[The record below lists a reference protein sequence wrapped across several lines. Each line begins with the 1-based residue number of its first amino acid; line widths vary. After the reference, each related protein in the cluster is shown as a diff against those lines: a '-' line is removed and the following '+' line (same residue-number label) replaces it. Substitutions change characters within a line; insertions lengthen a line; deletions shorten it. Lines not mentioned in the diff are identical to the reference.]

1 MARET
6 VTWTDANGVT
16 HTRKVKKT
24 RGLLHAIAFALTG
37 GTSAVVS
44 APVIASNATYNAET
58 KRRIGNRNASTAAGK
73 LVKTSA
79 TTNPDG
85 TCKLCSKPGCDG
97 SRHVRSTR

>member
-6 VTWTDANGVT
+6 VSWTDANGIT

-24 RGLLHAIAFALTG
+24 RGLLHAVAFALTG

-44 APVIASNATYNAET
+44 GPVMASNAAYNAET
-58 KRRIGNRNASTAAGK
+58 KRRIDNRNTRTPAGR
-73 LVKTSA
+73 LTKTSA
-79 TTNPDG
+79 TTNLDG

-97 SRHVRSTR
+97 SRHVRRP

>member
-6 VTWTDANGVT
+6 VSWTDANGVT

-24 RGLLHAIAFALTG
+24 RGLLHMIAFALTG

-44 APVIASNATYNAET
+44 GPVIASNAAYNAET
-58 KRRIGNRNASTAAGK
+58 KRRLPTVDKRTK
-73 LVKTSA
+73 YVRTSA

-85 TCKLCSKPGCDG
+85 TCKLCDKPGCDG
-97 SRHVRSTR
+97 SRHVRSAQ